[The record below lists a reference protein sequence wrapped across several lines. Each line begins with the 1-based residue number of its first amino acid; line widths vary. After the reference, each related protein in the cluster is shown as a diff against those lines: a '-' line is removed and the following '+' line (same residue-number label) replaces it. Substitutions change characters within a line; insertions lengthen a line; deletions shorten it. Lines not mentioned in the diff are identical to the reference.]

1 MSQDG
6 HRLGGHTSVLTRLG
20 ARFGLLA
27 LALQLVLSF
36 GHIHPLPSPV
46 ATISAP
52 AGTSGQD
59 LPLADGDCAICASI
73 AAFAVLDLP
82 RQAEFVPPASVAEI
96 VAPVSAEREHRTAPI
111 RHFSSRAP
119 PAI

>member
-1 MSQDG
+1 M
-6 HRLGGHTSVLTRLG
+6 TRLG

-36 GHIHPLPSPV
+36 GHIHPLPSQIT
-46 ATISAP
+46 AFSAP
-52 AGTSGQD
+52 AGIPGGSD

-73 AAFAVLDLP
+73 AAFASLDLP
-82 RQAEFVPPASVAEI
+82 VQAALLP
-96 VAPVSAEREHRTAPI
+96 PVSAAEILSSVLATDEHRAAPI

-119 PAI
+119 PAL

>member
-1 MSQDG
+1 M
-6 HRLGGHTSVLTRLG
+6 LTRLG

-36 GHIHPLPSPV
+36 AHIHPLPTQV
-46 ATISAP
+46 ASVSAP
-52 AGTSGQD
+52 AGIPGPD

-73 AAFAVLDLP
+73 AAFAALDLP
-82 RQAEFVPPASVAEI
+82 HQAYFVPPATAAEI
-96 VAPVSAEREHRTAPI
+96 LAPASVEREHRAAPI

-119 PAI
+119 PAA